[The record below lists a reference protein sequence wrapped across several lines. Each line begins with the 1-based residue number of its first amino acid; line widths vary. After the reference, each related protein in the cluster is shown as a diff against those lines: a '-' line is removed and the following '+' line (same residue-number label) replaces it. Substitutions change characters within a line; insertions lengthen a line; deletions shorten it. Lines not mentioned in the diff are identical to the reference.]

1 MCWNLELKK
10 LCGNCVFQNSENC
23 LLIRVYFTMC
33 TLSFDI
39 PIKKKKTPLDRADRP
54 WLTIVQTMNPRLV
67 MKGSKL

>member
-39 PIKKKKTPLDRADRP
+39 PIKKKKK
-54 WLTIVQTMNPRLV
+54 TIGQ
-67 MKGSKL
+67 G